1 MEDGPKATKRRKI
14 DSNIISSINT
24 RVYVQEVRYIISP
37 FVVRLTNKTRVVKQL
52 LQDNDAIIHSIRGL
66 QNEVGH
72 TDSIYAY
79 VLRIN

>member
-1 MEDGPKATKRRKI
+1 MHT
-14 DSNIISSINT
+14 
-24 RVYVQEVRYIISP
+24 P

-79 VLRIN
+79 VLRINS